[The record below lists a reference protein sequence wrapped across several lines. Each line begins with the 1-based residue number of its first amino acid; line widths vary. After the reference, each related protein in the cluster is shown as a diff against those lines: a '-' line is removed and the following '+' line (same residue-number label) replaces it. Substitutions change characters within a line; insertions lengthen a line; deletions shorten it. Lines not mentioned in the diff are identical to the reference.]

1 MRLIDT
7 HCHPQMGDYDGDRRE
22 ILQRSFAADTGIIAV
37 GTTVPDSLAGI
48 RLAEEYPD
56 QPIWAAVGIHPT
68 DEDISEVRV
77 DELDYLLDNPKVVA
91 IGECGLDYFHLKDI
105 GDQQLQQDIFEQQI
119 LLAQQSNKPLIIHC
133 RDRVGVY
140 DAYDDV
146 LTLLRKHQVSHFVM
160 HCYSGT
166 WEYAEKFLELGG
178 LLSFTGIATFPK
190 SETMQEVIRQV
201 PAERYMLETD
211 APFLAPVPQRGKR
224 NEPSYVQ
231 HIAAKVAEIRGQ
243 TVDEVAV
250 QTTRT
255 AEHFFR
261 LPAAFNPDIDE

>member
-1 MRLIDT
+1 
-7 HCHPQMGDYDGDRRE
+7 
-22 ILQRSFAADTGIIAV
+22 
-37 GTTVPDSLAGI
+37 
-48 RLAEEYPD
+48 
-56 QPIWAAVGIHPT
+56 
-68 DEDISEVRV
+68 
-77 DELDYLLDNPKVVA
+77 
-91 IGECGLDYFHLKDI
+91 
-105 GDQQLQQDIFEQQI
+105 
-119 LLAQQSNKPLIIHC
+119 
-133 RDRVGVY
+133 
-140 DAYDDV
+140 
-146 LTLLRKHQVSHFVM
+146 M